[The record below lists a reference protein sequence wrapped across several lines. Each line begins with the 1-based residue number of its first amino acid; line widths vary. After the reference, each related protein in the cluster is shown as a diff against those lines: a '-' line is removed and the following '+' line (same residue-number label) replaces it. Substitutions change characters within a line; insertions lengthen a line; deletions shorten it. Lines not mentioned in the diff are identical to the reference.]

1 MPARAAAAASAG
13 FNVHLSMQ
21 KPLLSRQTARYIQAR
36 VGILDQRDHAHAMS
50 KNPQSGSSAAQAIEK
65 MRLVADEANTRL
77 QPRGK
82 SVPKRVAAR
91 HGGK

>member
-1 MPARAAAAASAG
+1 
-13 FNVHLSMQ
+13 
-21 KPLLSRQTARYIQAR
+21 
-36 VGILDQRDHAHAMS
+36 MS